1 MPNWCENT
9 IEIFAKDETITW
21 IEKSMNNNIG
31 RRWDDAAMRRQFEFV
46 HGNEAWFSLVIFV
59 RTGYGPPEFIIST
72 LLEKFKDIHIK
83 GHFWIEGGMGA
94 ADYEI
99 GTDKDGKKYEI
110 YKEIDQN
117 IDWEEIDYQNF
128 QEFPQD
134 GEDEWDAERIQQPHW
149 YDEDDT
155 LSDIFFYLDMDYY
168 KDDNDPYDDSNDGF
182 YWYRYYRWS
191 EHLYYLALEEEIEEM
206 EEYSKDMPTLQELQW
221 DEKRIQQL
229 HWCEEKEDQEEIDQ
243 LLPYELYTDAE
254 CYLSVWHGM
263 LDNHDWVTYDTWLE
277 GYYTLEAMEDY
288 DKLERKELEEKEE
301 IPSDEELAF
310 DQCRTDHQAIF
321 ATADNECFKIKNVEQ
336 YERNERELNSILISD
351 DIANDFLKDLE
362 EQTDMPTE
370 EELNYHVY
378 DLLLEDERADFLYDS
393 DPYQY
398 IGQYYTRDDWEW
410 VTYDQAI
417 HNILFEEKCRLEE
430 DEFWRHEQDYED
442 YVIYLDETPMYED
455 EDEIPGWDELEFDEL
470 RVDHSSVF
478 ERAEEL
484 GLKIRN
490 FEDYE
495 RYYDEIYEDLWK
507 EEVYRELQ
515 EEEEILNDIP
525 TEEELEQ
532 DYINGMDFDEWR
544 DYMYKIG
551 KPLRILKK
559 A

>member
-1 MPNWCENT
+1 M
-9 IEIFAKDETITW
+9 
-21 IEKSMNNNIG
+21 
-31 RRWDDAAMRRQFEFV
+31 
-46 HGNEAWFSLVIFV
+46 V
-59 RTGYGPPEFIIST
+59 RTGGSGVYQFLQLI
-72 LLEKFKDIHIK
+72 LHKYKNIHIK
-83 GHFWIEGGMGA
+83 WHYYIELGCGA
-94 ADYEI
+94 GDVELGKDKKGNFYEFF
-99 GTDKDGKKYEI
+99 T
-110 YKEIDQN
+110 EIDQDPYK
-117 IDWEEIDYQNF
+117 DWAEYEYELI

-134 GEDEWDAERIQQPHW
+134 GEHKWDAERIQQPHW
-149 YDEDDT
+149 YEEDD
-155 LSDIFFYLDMDYY
+155 DIEF
-168 KDDNDPYDDSNDGF
+168 
-182 YWYRYYRWS
+182 
-191 EHLYYLALEEEIEEM
+191 
-206 EEYSKDMPTLQELQW
+206 
-221 DEKRIQQL
+221 
-229 HWCEEKEDQEEIDQ
+229 

-263 LDNHDWVTYDTWLE
+263 LDNHNWVTYDTWLE
-277 GYYTLEAMEDY
+277 GYYTLEAMEEY
-288 DKLERKELEEKEE
+288 DELERKELEEKEE

-430 DEFWRHEQDYED
+430 DEFWRHTQDYED